1 MTRALVSG
9 IAGFVGTH
17 LAEHLVSQGAAV
29 SGFDL
34 PGLRLASTLA
44 NRVELY
50 TGDVGDKAGL
60 VDVLRRAQPDQVY
73 HLAGILKSNQ
83 EDEFYRVHV
92 LGTIALLDAV
102 IESGIHARILVASSS
117 AVFGQGVSRRPI
129 TEQFQLR
136 PVTHYGVSKLAQ
148 EAVALRYARSD
159 NCDII
164 CTRTF
169 NIVGTGQSPAMAL
182 PFFARQ
188 IALAEQGKQSDP
200 IVTGNLD
207 AQRDWTDVRDAVR
220 AYALL
225 MLYGKSG
232 QVYNVCSGKAVRM
245 RDLLQRLIK
254 LSRVPIKTQ
263 VDPARV
269 QANDV
274 PFQVGAPN
282 KLFRATGWRPAI
294 SMARSLTD
302 LLEYWRKAVAE
313 G

>member
-1 MTRALVSG
+1 MARALVSG

-17 LAEHLVSQGAAV
+17 LAEHLISQGAEV
-29 SGFDL
+29 SGIDL
-34 PGLRLASTLA
+34 PGLRLASALA

-50 TGDVGDKAGL
+50 TGDVGDKASL
-60 VDVLRRAQPDQVY
+60 IDVLRGAQPDQIY

-83 EDEFYRVHV
+83 ADDFYRVHV
-92 LGTIALLDAV
+92 LGTIALLDAL

-117 AVFGQGVSRRPI
+117 AVYGQGVSRRPI

-148 EAVALRYARSD
+148 EAVALRYHRSE
-159 NCDII
+159 NCDIL

-169 NIVGTGQSPAMAL
+169 NIVGAGQSPAMAL
-182 PFFARQ
+182 PSFARQ
-188 IALAEQGKQSDP
+188 IALAEQGRQSDT

-207 AQRDWTDVRDAVR
+207 ARRDWTDVRDAVR

-225 MLYGKSG
+225 MLSGKSG

-245 RDLLQRLIK
+245 GDLLQRMIK
-254 LSRVPIKTQ
+254 LARVPIKTH
-263 VDPARV
+263 VDPAWV

-282 KLFRATGWRPAI
+282 KLFRATGWRSQIPI
-294 SMARSLTD
+294 GRSLMD
-302 LLEYWRKAVAE
+302 LLDYWRKAAAD